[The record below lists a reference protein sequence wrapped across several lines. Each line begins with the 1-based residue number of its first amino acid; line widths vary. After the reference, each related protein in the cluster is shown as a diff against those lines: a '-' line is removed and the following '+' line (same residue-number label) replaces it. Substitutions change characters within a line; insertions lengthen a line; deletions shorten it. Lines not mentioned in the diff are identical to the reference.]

1 MLEFLFNKVA
11 GLQACKFIKK
21 KLQHRYFPVNIA
33 KFLGTSI
40 LRNIREWVL
49 LYLGSCQISMKKTT
63 ASKMS
68 KYGVISGRYFPAF
81 GLNTERYFV
90 SLRIESKCWKIRT
103 RNNSVFG
110 HFSRVSLGIQSEC
123 GKIRT
128 RNNSVFGHFSLSGLC
143 SWHLAVN
150 YFVKWFQ
157 HRSHCAWSAHVG
169 SFSDTYFAEFVLIA
183 VFVHKYPY
191 SVSIFAYNVKYT
203 LIMR

>member
-1 MLEFLFNKVA
+1 MEWRLCEPFQIKLCVCSHDIFWQIFSSRVVQQWALQSKGCY
-11 GLQACKFIKK
+11 GLCWQYTACKCPNTQ
-21 KLQHRYFPVNIA
+21 L
-33 KFLGTSI
+33 FL
-40 LRNIREWVL
+40 V
-49 LYLGSCQISMKKTT
+49 
-63 ASKMS
+63 
-68 KYGVISGRYFPAF
+68 
-81 GLNTERYFV
+81 
-90 SLRIESKCWKIRT
+90 
-103 RNNSVFG
+103 
-110 HFSRVSLGIQSEC
+110 GIQSEC